1 MPEESQDRS
10 TGRLLS
16 GWAKKYSRQDEVRD
30 SCQEKKKDLIWT
42 IVVCRS
48 RRPRG
53 GGWGSGSRFLGLS
66 LGLQG
71 PLKKKP
77 SCVCVCAYT
86 SSGLFVSQIQPKSK
100 PRCAAAAARD
110 GCVKAVGWSSPAA
123 WEKLLMLRRPSSSE
137 GENGNQFV
145 GHVTRVRWDW
155 VAALTIKGDLPSL
168 ASPLVRAQA
177 ALINLKRVC
186 KDSHRLLWT
195 LLWWT
200 IYFLS
205 FFCWCCHEYLR
216 TWILEHLPKASSDQ
230 AVQNGHIFKMY
241 TLVHN
246 NMEAQT
252 LYWLSTFDKGS
263 AQVVA
268 GKLHLQFWVPCLP
281 AD

>member
-1 MPEESQDRS
+1 MRS
-10 TGRLLS
+10 AIHVKRKKRTWFGQLWCVGQEGRGEAGEGVEVDFLAFPLASRGHSRRNRPVYVCVHILRRDFSALRSNPNPSPDAPQQLPVMAVWKLWAEVRLLP
-16 GWAKKYSRQDEVRD
+16 G
-30 SCQEKKKDLIWT
+30 
-42 IVVCRS
+42 
-48 RRPRG
+48 
-53 GGWGSGSRFLGLS
+53 
-66 LGLQG
+66 
-71 PLKKKP
+71 
-77 SCVCVCAYT
+77 
-86 SSGLFVSQIQPKSK
+86 
-100 PRCAAAAARD
+100 
-110 GCVKAVGWSSPAA
+110 
-123 WEKLLMLRRPSSSE
+123 EKLLMLRRPSSSE

-268 GKLHLQFWVPCLP
+268 GKLHLQFWVACLP